1 MGLTGNEFMS
11 ISLSEVPN
19 GSQASPETQW
29 VVFCIAG
36 SEMSVSIR
44 QVREIIR
51 LAEITMMP
59 RAPKF
64 LKGIINLRGRII
76 PVLDLKRRF
85 NMPLVD
91 PTSESRILVVEIGDQ
106 MLGLLVDKVLEVLK
120 APASVG
126 TPPEKTILN
135 IGPEFIKEIWISNS
149 RQILYLDLRKLFVLE
164 EIKLLSEQVSS
175 SRGGGKASGY

>member
-1 MGLTGNEFMS
+1 MS
-11 ISLSEVPN
+11 ISLPDVSN
-19 GSQASPETQW
+19 GSRFGPETQW

-36 SEMSVSIR
+36 SEMGVDIR

-51 LAEITMMP
+51 LSEITMMP

-64 LKGIINLRGRII
+64 LKGIINLRGRVI

-91 PTSESRILVVEIGDQ
+91 PTSESRILVVEIEDQ
-106 MLGLLVDKVLEVLK
+106 RLGLLVDKVLEVLK

-126 TPPEKTILN
+126 VVPQKRMLN
-135 IGPEFIKEIWISNS
+135 IGPEFIKEVWISDS
-149 RQILYLDLRKLFVLE
+149 RQILYLDLKKLFVFE
-164 EIKLLSEQVSS
+164 EMK
-175 SRGGGKASGY
+175 